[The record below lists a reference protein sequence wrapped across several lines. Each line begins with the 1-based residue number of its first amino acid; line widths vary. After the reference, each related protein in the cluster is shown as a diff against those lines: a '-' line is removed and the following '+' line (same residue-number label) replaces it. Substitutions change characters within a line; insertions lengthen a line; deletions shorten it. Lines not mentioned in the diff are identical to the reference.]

1 MKIVTIEQKEIDSFE
16 DIEVRDNLEVY
27 LDRGEKCELKIEA
40 DDNLHDIIKI
50 DVTAKTLRIHTS
62 KRLTTTKN

>member
-50 DVTAKTLRIHTS
+50 DVTAKTLRIHSS

>member
-1 MKIVTIEQKEIDSFE
+1 MVTIEQNEIDSFE
-16 DIEVRDNLEVY
+16 NSEVRDNLEVY

-50 DVTAKTLRIHTS
+50 DVTAKTYEYILQ
-62 KRLTTTKN
+62 KRLTTTIN

>member
-1 MKIVTIEQKEIDSFE
+1 MKIVTIEQNEIDSFE

-50 DVTAKTLRIHTS
+50 DVTAKTLQIHTS